1 MYSGLN
7 VIRCGSVSG
16 KITYWPKATRA
27 IEISKTNFTLNE
39 HLYVNISCMNKT
51 LGEIDLK
58 ILYFYFGSLWNIYT
72 WTKWPPFVCDIF
84 QFSWMT
90 SFVFW
95 LKLHWSLLLKVQSI
109 ISKHL
114 FMIMSQCRTVD
125 KSFSEPKW
133 HSLAYWLYAA
143 LRLNKILNWN
153 GFQNAL

>member
-39 HLYVNISCMNKT
+39 HLYVDISGMNKT
-51 LGEIDLK
+51 RGEIDLK

-72 WTKWPPFVCDIF
+72 LTKWPPCICDIF
-84 QFSWMT
+84 TFIFLNDQFRVWIQIALM
-90 SFVFW
+90 FV
-95 LKLHWSLLLKVQSI
+95 SD
-109 ISKHL
+109 L
-114 FMIMSQCRTVD
+114 FMIMSQRRTVD
-125 KSFSEPKW
+125 KPLSEPKW
-133 HSLAYWLYAA
+133 HSLAFWLYAA

-153 GFQNAL
+153 GFQNA